1 MNLIELYCDVDDF
14 LKVFLKSWNKQLISS
29 GEKRRFRPSRMSTS
43 EIVTIL
49 IFFHASRYRDFKHYY
64 LLQICGELR
73 TCFPQ
78 ALSYNRFVELIPT
91 VIVPLCAYLQSRRQT
106 TSGIS
111 FVDSTSIVVC
121 HNKRIY
127 GHKVF
132 KHFAKLGKTT
142 KGWFYGF
149 KLHLI
154 CNHEGELVDCKFT
167 AGNVDD
173 REPVPDLAKNI
184 CGKLFGDKGYIS
196 QTLFERL
203 LERGLKLVTGL
214 KKNMKNKL
222 LELFDKIMLRKRA
235 LIESINNQ
243 LKNVFQLEHT
253 RHRSPTNGF
262 INMVSAVIAY
272 THHSN
277 KPSIEL
283 SKKEIAMLLK
293 LAA

>member
-1 MNLIELYCDVDDF
+1 MNLIELFCDVDDF
-14 LKVFLKSWNKQLISS
+14 LRIFLKAWNKQLIAN
-29 GEKRRFRPSRMSTS
+29 GEKARLRQNRLSMS

-49 IFFHASRYRDFKHYY
+49 IFFHSSHFRDFKHYY
-64 LLQICGELR
+64 LLSVCGELR
-73 TCFPQ
+73 TYFPGV
-78 ALSYNRFVELIPT
+78 LSYNRFVALIPM
-91 VIVPLCAYLQSRRQT
+91 VIVPLCAYLQSRRRT
-106 TSGIS
+106 TKGIS
-111 FVDSTSIVVC
+111 FIDSTSIIVC

-132 KHFAKLGKTT
+132 KNFAKLGKTT

-149 KLHLI
+149 KLHLV
-154 CNHEGELVDCKFT
+154 CNHAGELIDCKFT

-173 REPVPDLAKNI
+173 RVPVPDLAKDI
-184 CGKLFGDKGYIS
+184 VGKLFGDKGYIS
-196 QTLFERL
+196 QTLFEKL
-203 LERGLKLVTGL
+203 LERGLKLITGL

-222 LELFDKIMLRKRA
+222 MELFDKLMLRKRA

-243 LKNVFQLEHT
+243 LKNVFHLEHT
-253 RHRSPTNGF
+253 RHRSPVNGF
-262 INMVSAVIAY
+262 INMVAAVVAY

-283 SKKEIAMLLK
+283 SKREIAMLQK

>member
-14 LKVFLKSWNKQLISS
+14 FKVFLKRWNKQLISS
-29 GEKRRFRPSRMSTS
+29 GEKRRLRLSRLSIS

-49 IFFHASRYRDFKHYY
+49 IFFHASRFRDFKHYY

-73 TCFPQ
+73 EYFPQ
-78 ALSYNRFVELIPT
+78 VLSYNRFVALIPT
-91 VIVPLCAYLQSRRQT
+91 VIVPLCAYLQSRRRT
-106 TSGIS
+106 TKGIS
-111 FVDSTSIVVC
+111 FVDSTSIIVC

-132 KHFAKLGKTT
+132 KNFAKLGKTT

-154 CNHEGELVDCKFT
+154 CNHEGALVDCKIT
-167 AGNVDD
+167 TGNIDD
-173 REPVPDLAKNI
+173 REPVPDLARNI
-184 CGKLFGDKGYIS
+184 FGKLFGDKGYIS
-196 QTLFERL
+196 QTLFEKL

-253 RHRSPTNGF
+253 RHRSPINGF
-262 INMVSAVIAY
+262 VNMISAVIAY

-277 KPSIEL
+277 KPSIGL
-283 SKKEIAMLLK
+283 SKKEIAMLLE